1 MVNVNE
7 TMETSSQLFELVD
20 FGAVLKPLERTHP
33 QSCDCGGYGY
43 MQIDNLD
50 SDMDGIFP
58 TKLSWINYANNVD
71 ADGGSYILSKM
82 LGGSKKLKGDIGYC
96 QVEREAWYE
105 DICTMTFKEPIKM
118 VVGGYR
124 TGDGKWKHIIEE
136 VDYIKGEVTYEW
148 LWKQGDSRASGLL
161 KFTYT
166 SKIMANLMEV

>member
-58 TKLSWINYANNVD
+58 TKLLD
-71 ADGGSYILSKM
+71 
-82 LGGSKKLKGDIGYC
+82 KLC
-96 QVEREAWYE
+96 Q
-105 DICTMTFKEPIKM
+105 
-118 VVGGYR
+118 
-124 TGDGKWKHIIEE
+124 
-136 VDYIKGEVTYEW
+136 
-148 LWKQGDSRASGLL
+148 QS
-161 KFTYT
+161 
-166 SKIMANLMEV
+166 